1 MNVHP
6 LADALGTDLDGVFE
20 KMSAFVP
27 LHRIA
32 DPMDMTG
39 LFVFLAGDD
48 SNFMT
53 GSTILN
59 DGGIHMVDAFAAG
72 VGQLGGEWG

>member
-1 MNVHP
+1 M
-6 LADALGTDLDGVFE
+6 A
-20 KMSAFVP
+20 
-27 LHRIA
+27 
-32 DPMDMTG
+32 G

>member
-1 MNVHP
+1 
-6 LADALGTDLDGVFE
+6 
-20 KMSAFVP
+20 
-27 LHRIA
+27 
-32 DPMDMTG
+32 MTG
-39 LFVFLAGDD
+39 LFVVLACDD

-72 VGQLGGEWG
+72 VGQLGGAWG